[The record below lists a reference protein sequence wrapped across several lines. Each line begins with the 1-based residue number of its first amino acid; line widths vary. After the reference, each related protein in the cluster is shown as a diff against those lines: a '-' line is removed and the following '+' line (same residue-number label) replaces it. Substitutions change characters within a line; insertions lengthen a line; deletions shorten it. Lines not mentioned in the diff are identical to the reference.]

1 MSDKILEDAKKA
13 LEEGRPLDTIA
24 VLEPLVEEDDE
35 NVDALVVLGMA
46 YVQAEMPKKAVEI
59 LEIADEQVEQH
70 CVVELFLGR
79 ALWALGKTA
88 SAEDHLREALR
99 LDPEEPEPWIDLSR
113 VLFQVHQYREAME
126 TLDNALK
133 RFPEDIHI
141 LFLHSLVAYRHG
153 DFTMAANQFAKLHKI
168 APELITCTSNYAYVL
183 LLQKHTQEAVPFIS
197 YVNNMD
203 PEDYRSMILM
213 GELCYQSGE
222 YDKAMECF
230 GRVLDKDPINSEALA
245 KLAIISKHFHD
256 DISFREYLYR
266 AEMELGKDVESWR
279 CLCETYSQLG
289 MSDEYLDCLKKWT
302 KADKNAAAPWVV
314 LASVYY
320 QRGDMEQSEHAWQQ
334 VFRLRGYVKIRCPEC
349 KAEYRIHYDESKE
362 FDINKDIQCD
372 ACNTI
377 VSMPEGLAT
386 D

>member
-1 MSDKILEDAKKA
+1 VSDKILEVAKKA

-24 VLEPLVEEDDE
+24 ALEPLVEEDDE

-99 LDPEEPEPWIDLSR
+99 LDPDEPEPWIDLSR
-113 VLFQVHQYREAME
+113 ILFQAHQYREAMV
-126 TLDNALK
+126 TLDDALK
-133 RFPEDIHI
+133 RYPEDIHL

-153 DFTMAANQFAKLHKI
+153 DFTLAAKQFAKLHKI

-183 LLQKHTQEAVPFIS
+183 LIQKHTEEAIPFVS
-197 YVNNMD
+197 FVNNMD
-203 PEDYRSMILM
+203 PEDFRSMILM

-222 YDKAMECF
+222 YDKAMESF
-230 GRVLDKDPINSEALA
+230 GKVLDKDPINSEALA
-245 KLAIISKHFHD
+245 KLALISKHLDD
-256 DISFREYLYR
+256 DISSREYLNR
-266 AEMELGKDVESWR
+266 AEMELGKDTESWR
-279 CLCETYSQLG
+279 CLCETYSKLG
-289 MSDEYLDCLKKWT
+289 MSDEYLDCLKRWT
-302 KADKNAAAPWVV
+302 KADKKAAAPWVV
-314 LASVYY
+314 LASTYY
-320 QRGDMEQSEHAWQQ
+320 QRGDMKQSELAWQQ
-334 VFRLRGYVKIRCPEC
+334 AFRLRGYVKIRCPGC
-349 KAEYRIHYDESKE
+349 KTERRLHYDESKE

-372 ACNTI
+372 SCSTVI
-377 VSMPEGLAT
+377 SMPEGLAT